1 MFRASPLRWQR
12 FQQVSED
19 PSEPL
24 QIVGAIRDD
33 RSLHP
38 FVGQRPEQFYYG
50 TGGRDRDLT
59 ALQNHELVDPLLEPF
74 GDRVDDQP
82 LGRPRGDVGSSL
94 LFRIYLDR
102 VQQAVPP
109 LADSLHP
116 KNSPNTAKH
125 WLPIAACYHSP
136 PVSPT
141 GSGREAACLPPPTV
155 AAAGLRGGLH
165 AAYASPPSLAPRSLQ
180 CLLAAPLRPRHG
192 TPDSVPLSKAAGRPT
207 SRPRDQSSPSA
218 RRAWGRDRDPPP
230 SPLSPRKNPKTA
242 EFGQKYYFG

>member
-1 MFRASPLRWQR
+1 MFRASPLRRQR

-102 VQQAVPP
+102 VQQVVDP
-109 LADSLHP
+109 LADRRHP
-116 KNSPNTAKH
+116 KNSPKPPKIGY
-125 WLPIAACYHSP
+125 LLP
-136 PVSPT
+136 PVTTVPPF
-141 GSGREAACLPPPTV
+141 LPP
-155 AAAGLRGGLH
+155 
-165 AAYASPPSLAPRSLQ
+165 
-180 CLLAAPLRPRHG
+180 
-192 TPDSVPLSKAAGRPT
+192 
-207 SRPRDQSSPSA
+207 
-218 RRAWGRDRDPPP
+218 
-230 SPLSPRKNPKTA
+230 
-242 EFGQKYYFG
+242 